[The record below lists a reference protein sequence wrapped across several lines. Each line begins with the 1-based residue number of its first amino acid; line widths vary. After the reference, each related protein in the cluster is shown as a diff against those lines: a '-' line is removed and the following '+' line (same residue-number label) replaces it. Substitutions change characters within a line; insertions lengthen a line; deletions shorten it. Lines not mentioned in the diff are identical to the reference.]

1 MAVLRLIT
9 SSNRVA
15 CTAGAGAR
23 LRMSNEGM
31 TVKQVRDARP
41 RGFFRLWTLAI
52 CILVLV
58 CTFLAPGSRAQDG
71 GDPVAVSERIKVRN
85 AELYVEIRGPARS
98 APLLL
103 WLHGGPGGPER
114 PLFRYFNSDLE
125 RHFLVAYLD
134 QRGTGRSFDRTAD
147 PARLTVAQH
156 LEDLETVI
164 SYLRRAYA
172 KEKIYLVGHSWGTVL
187 GLLHAKAHPE
197 TVAALICVA
206 PVVSF
211 SEQQRRAYAFDL
223 AEAKRRGE
231 TGTLEELRKLGE
243 PPYETVDK
251 VNALERITTRYGGV
265 DFEPRN
271 RTAIVVHG
279 VLLGLAT
286 LWEIPGFIEGLHVTQ
301 RAMHAELLGVD
312 MRKQVSALEVPF
324 FFFLGRHDRHVDAK
338 LAASYFETLRGP
350 MKVLHWFERSAHNVP
365 FDEARLFNERVVQS
379 IQSIKARSAQ

>member
-1 MAVLRLIT
+1 AAPMAMISCRRAMTTPVPRCAGASPRLRPRHSVGAANARPMAAPIGSCRPSISRDASTARGRRPARARRIGPSRERGIPGRT
-9 SSNRVA
+9 SPLAGWSRLRIV
-15 CTAGAGAR
+15 CHGAGACPR
-23 LRMSNEGM
+23 ISNEGM
-31 TVKQVRDARP
+31 TVKQVRWANARP
-41 RGFFRLWTLAI
+41 RGVFRLCTLAI

-58 CTFLAPGSRAQDG
+58 CTFLTPGSRAQDG
-71 GDPVAVSERIKVRN
+71 GDPVTVSERIKVRN

-125 RHFLVAYLD
+125 RHSLVAYLD

-164 SYLRRAYA
+164 SYLRRAYV

-223 AEAKRRGE
+223 AEAERRGE
-231 TGTLEELRKLGE
+231 TDTLEELRK
-243 PPYETVDK
+243 
-251 VNALERITTRYGGV
+251 
-265 DFEPRN
+265 
-271 RTAIVVHG
+271 
-279 VLLGLAT
+279 
-286 LWEIPGFIEGLHVTQ
+286 
-301 RAMHAELLGVD
+301 
-312 MRKQVSALEVPF
+312 
-324 FFFLGRHDRHVDAK
+324 
-338 LAASYFETLRGP
+338 
-350 MKVLHWFERSAHNVP
+350 
-365 FDEARLFNERVVQS
+365 
-379 IQSIKARSAQ
+379 

>member
-1 MAVLRLIT
+1 LAVLRLIT

-15 CTAGAGAR
+15 CATGAGAR

-134 QRGTGRSFDRTAD
+134 QRGTGRSFDRTTD

-223 AEAKRRGE
+223 AEAERRGE
-231 TGTLEELRKLGE
+231 TGTLEEGAPL
-243 PPYETVDK
+243 V
-251 VNALERITTRYGGV
+251 
-265 DFEPRN
+265 
-271 RTAIVVHG
+271 
-279 VLLGLAT
+279 
-286 LWEIPGFIEGLHVTQ
+286 
-301 RAMHAELLGVD
+301 RAVRAQCAV
-312 MRKQVSALEVPF
+312 R
-324 FFFLGRHDRHVDAK
+324 
-338 LAASYFETLRGP
+338 RGTP
-350 MKVLHWFERSAHNVP
+350 L
-365 FDEARLFNERVVQS
+365 Q
-379 IQSIKARSAQ
+379 